1 MAKIK
6 KVDESIRET
15 KRDREHFNKCIALW
29 TEKIKDEEELLAEN
43 KDEAHKEWYQHR
55 ISMIYVYYC
64 EIANAMYSRGDS
76 LESVRE
82 CFQKAWDKGQEDEW
96 FIDTGHYYRV
106 AFAYCL
112 GFDTS
117 KALALLQAISDSK
130 EIKKRKKYPSHE
142 FIPFFIAS
150 QGKISELGDY
160 ILEKWIYEDLEKFIL
175 EGRNIEYFHSFLKKW
190 YRRYASGFWAGSWK
204 HDSYTGCWNYV
215 AGAVV
220 KILGLNKDEF
230 REDRYFPY
238 DLA

>member
-6 KVDESIRET
+6 KIDESIRDT
-15 KRDREHFNKCIALW
+15 RRDREHFNGCIALRTKEIERW
-29 TEKIKDEEELLAEN
+29 EEMLIES
-43 KDEAHKEWYQHR
+43 KDEANEEWYQHR
-55 ISMIYVYYC
+55 ISEIYVDYYL
-64 EIANAMYSRGDS
+64 IASAMYSRGDS

-82 CFQKAWDKGQEDEW
+82 CFKKAWDKGQEDEW
-96 FIDTGHYYRV
+96 FIGTGSYERV

-117 KALALLQAISDSK
+117 KALALLQDIHS
-130 EIKKRKKYPSHE
+130 KRKRYKKDQSHE

-150 QGKISELGDY
+150 QGKISELGEY

-175 EGRNIEYFHSFLKKW
+175 EERNIEYFHSFLKKW
-190 YRRYASGFWAGSWK
+190 HRRHASGFWAGSWK
-204 HDSYTGCWNYV
+204 HDSYTGCWNFV
-215 AGAVV
+215 AATVV

-230 REDRYFPY
+230 KEDRYFPY